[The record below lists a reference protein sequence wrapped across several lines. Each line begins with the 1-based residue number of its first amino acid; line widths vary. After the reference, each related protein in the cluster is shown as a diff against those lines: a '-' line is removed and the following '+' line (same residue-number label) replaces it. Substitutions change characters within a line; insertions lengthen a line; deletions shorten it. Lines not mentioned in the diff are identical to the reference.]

1 MRSRVYVT
9 LGCPSNDLSVCLFR
23 RSTAAAM
30 CGWFAAERRRVQQIT
45 TDSWYAAL
53 SSKCG

>member
-9 LGCPSNDLSVCLFR
+9 LGCPSSDPSVCLFR

-30 CGWFAAERRRVQQIT
+30 CGWFAGERGRVQQIT

>member
-30 CGWFAAERRRVQQIT
+30 CGWFAAERVQQIT

-53 SSKCG
+53 SMKCG